1 MEFIELSTQQRKEI
15 QQLELRIL
23 CEVDRICQKH
33 NIHYSV
39 AYGTMI
45 GAVRHHGFIPWDD
58 DLDILMLRNDYIRFK
73 EICKIELGEN
83 FFYQSNDTDK
93 EYFYLFD
100 KIRLNNTIFR
110 ESFVSKYK
118 INHGIYIDIFPID
131 SVPDKEWKRLLQYYM
146 FHFFRTGV
154 QVKYLMISA
163 RYGKKKVV
171 SAFLRLIY
179 LPFSLKW
186 LYNKAHHVAMHYKHG
201 DCKMACCFFSPYKKK
216 DIYDSSIFKE
226 WSRCTFEDTE
236 VGILK
241 EYDRMLRQL
250 YGDYM
255 LLPPEKDR
263 ETKHTITELRI

>member
-110 ESFVSKYK
+110 ESFVSRYK

-131 SVPDKEWKRLLQYYM
+131 NVPDKKWKRILQYYM

-154 QVKYLMISA
+154 QAKYLMISA
-163 RYGKKKVV
+163 RYGKKKVI

-186 LYNKAHHVAMHYKHG
+186 LYNKAHHIAMLYKHD

-226 WSRCTFEDTE
+226 WSRCSFEDAE
-236 VGILK
+236 AGILK
-241 EYDRMLRQL
+241 EYDKMLRQL

-255 LLPPEKDR
+255 MLPPDKDR
-263 ETKHTITELRI
+263 VTKHTITELRI